1 MDTRQLE
8 SDARKKYLQGAG
20 SDLQEVSIAL
30 EELVFKMAE
39 LPVVDNESLKG
50 VDVALAMSLLDLCK
64 LH

>member
-1 MDTRQLE
+1 M
-8 SDARKKYLQGAG
+8 
-20 SDLQEVSIAL
+20 QEVSIAL